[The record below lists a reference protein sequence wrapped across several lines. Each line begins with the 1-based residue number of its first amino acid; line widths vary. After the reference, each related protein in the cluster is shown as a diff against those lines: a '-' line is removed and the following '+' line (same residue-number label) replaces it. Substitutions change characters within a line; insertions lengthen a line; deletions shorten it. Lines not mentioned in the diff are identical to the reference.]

1 MIQQEMIVTTTK
13 IKPKAKPEPNPTR
26 NSVFEINAKIFDL
39 DFPSS
44 EFPPAQF
51 D

>member
-1 MIQQEMIVTTTK
+1 MMQQDMIVTTTK
-13 IKPKAKPEPNPTR
+13 IKPITKPEPSPIR
-26 NSVFEINAKIFDL
+26 NSVFEINAKIFDP